1 MHHSRGKSKN
11 SKISAA
17 PKQKI
22 SYEKKVDP
30 AITEYSVRALNWL
43 RKAEFLMS
51 APKLNLCV
59 EDTGYEIAFAGRS
72 NAGKSS
78 AINALTN
85 QKQLAR
91 ASKKPGRT
99 QMINFFSLGN
109 PDQRLVDLPGYG
121 YAAVPEAMKLVW
133 QKELENYLIHRQS
146 LQGLVLLMDI
156 RHPLQHFDVMMLEWA
171 YSRKLFVHVLLT
183 KSDKLNRGPASK
195 VLQEVQQQLK
205 KMKLQFSIQL
215 FSSMNKQGLEE
226 LASVMGGRLN
236 FTLEQASAFDLD
248 SIPDASADEIEF
260 VEGDEELFDENEFED
275 ATFDNES
282 IDNSPA
288 DLPKNG

>member
-11 SKISAA
+11 SKTAQA

-22 SYEKKVDP
+22 SYEKKLDP
-30 AITEYSVRALNWL
+30 AITEYAVRALNWL
-43 RKAEFLMS
+43 RKAAFLMS
-51 APKLNLCV
+51 APKLSICV

-121 YAAVPEAMKLVW
+121 YAAVPEAMKIVW
-133 QKELENYLIHRQS
+133 QKELENYLIHRKS

-183 KSDKLNRGPASK
+183 KSDKMNRGPANK
-195 VLQEVQQQLK
+195 VLLDVKQQLK
-205 KMKLQFSIQL
+205 KMKLDFSIQL
-215 FSSMNKQGLEE
+215 FSSLNKQGLEE

-236 FTLEQASAFDLD
+236 FTLEQAAEFDLAL
-248 SIPDASADEIEF
+248 IPEAEADTFEETLDDDESEAF
-260 VEGDEELFDENEFED
+260 EVEELETEASEQ
-275 ATFDNES
+275 A
-282 IDNSPA
+282 
-288 DLPKNG
+288 PKPD

>member
-1 MHHSRGKSKN
+1 MHRSSGKSKN
-11 SKISAA
+11 SKASHA

-22 SYEKKVDP
+22 SYEKKADP
-30 AITEYSVRALNWL
+30 AISEYSTSSLNWL

-121 YAAVPEAMKLVW
+121 YAAVPEAMKIVW
-133 QKELENYLIHRQS
+133 QKELENYLIHRKS

-171 YSRKLFVHVLLT
+171 YSRHLFVHVLLT
-183 KSDKLNRGPASK
+183 KADKLNRGPANK
-195 VLQEVQQQLK
+195 ALLEVQQQLK
-205 KMKLQFSIQL
+205 KMKLNFSIQL
-215 FSSMNKQGLEE
+215 FSSLNKQGLEE
-226 LASVMGGRLN
+226 LASVMAGRLN
-236 FTLEQASAFDLD
+236 YTLDKTLGFDLD
-248 SIPDASADEIEF
+248 AIPELSADDIE
-260 VEGDEELFDENEFED
+260 DEFIDQD
-275 ATFDNES
+275 AE
-282 IDNSPA
+282 A
-288 DLPKNG
+288 DLDVENIDGNINEKPE

>member
-11 SKISAA
+11 SKTAQA

-22 SYEKKVDP
+22 SYEKKLDP
-30 AITEYSVRALNWL
+30 AITEYAVRALNWL
-43 RKAEFLMS
+43 RKAAFLMS
-51 APKLNLCV
+51 APKLSICV

-121 YAAVPEAMKLVW
+121 YAAVPEAMKIVW
-133 QKELENYLIHRQS
+133 QKELENYLIHRKS

-183 KSDKLNRGPASK
+183 KSDKMNRGPANK
-195 VLQEVQQQLK
+195 VLLDVKQQLK
-205 KMKLQFSIQL
+205 KMKLDFSIQL
-215 FSSMNKQGLEE
+215 FSSLNKQGLEE

-236 FTLEQASAFDLD
+236 FTLEQAAEFDLAL
-248 SIPDASADEIEF
+248 IPEAEADTLEDTLDDDESEAF
-260 VEGDEELFDENEFED
+260 EVEELEAETSEQ
-275 ATFDNES
+275 A
-282 IDNSPA
+282 
-288 DLPKNG
+288 PKPD

>member
-1 MHHSRGKSKN
+1 MHQHRGKSRN
-11 SKISAA
+11 SKVANA

-22 SYEKKVDP
+22 TYEKKVDS
-30 AITEYSVRALNWL
+30 AITEYAVRSLNWL

-59 EDTGYEIAFAGRS
+59 EDTGYEVAFAGRS

-91 ASKKPGRT
+91 ASKRPGRT

-121 YAAVPEAMKLVW
+121 YAAVPEAMKIVW
-133 QKELENYLIHRQS
+133 QKELENYLIHRKS

-171 YSRKLFVHVLLT
+171 YSRRLFVHVLLT

-195 VLQEVQQQLK
+195 ALQEVKAQLR
-205 KMKLQFSIQL
+205 KMKLDFSIQL

-226 LASVMGGRLN
+226 LASVMAGRLN
-236 FTLEQASAFDLD
+236 FTLEQQNNIDLSEIPEASSDDIEFIEGDDVDLVVDLD
-248 SIPDASADEIEF
+248 DE
-260 VEGDEELFDENEFED
+260 L
-275 ATFDNES
+275 AKP
-282 IDNSPA
+282 NS
-288 DLPKNG
+288 N

>member
-1 MHHSRGKSKN
+1 MRQRQQSKDT
-11 SKISAA
+11 KAKLA

-22 SYEKKVDP
+22 SYEKKTDP
-30 AITEYSVRALNWL
+30 ALTEYAVQSLNWL
-43 RKAEFLMS
+43 RQAEFLMS
-51 APKLNLCV
+51 APKLALCV

-121 YAAVPEAMKLVW
+121 YAAVSEAMKIVW
-133 QKELENYLIHRQS
+133 QKELENYLIHRKS

-156 RHPLQHFDVMMLEWA
+156 RHPLQHFDLMMLEWA
-171 YSRKLFVHVLLT
+171 HSRHLFVHILLT
-183 KSDKLNRGPASK
+183 KADKLNRGPANK
-195 VLQEVQQQLK
+195 TLLEVKQQLK
-205 KMKLQFSIQL
+205 KMKLDFSIQL
-215 FSSMNKQGLEE
+215 FSSLNRIGLEE
-226 LASVMGGRLN
+226 LSSVMAGRLN
-236 FTLEQASAFDLD
+236 YTLEQPSEFDLNE
-248 SIPDASADEIEF
+248 IPEVSETDIE
-260 VEGDEELFDENEFED
+260 E
-275 ATFDNES
+275 
-282 IDNSPA
+282 
-288 DLPKNG
+288 

>member
-1 MHHSRGKSKN
+1 MHRSSGKSKN
-11 SKISAA
+11 TKSAHA

-22 SYEKKVDP
+22 SYVKKVDS
-30 AITEYSVRALNWL
+30 AITEYSVSSLNWL
-43 RKAEFLMS
+43 HSAEFLMS

-59 EDTGYEIAFAGRS
+59 EDTGYEVAFAGRS

-91 ASKKPGRT
+91 ASKRPGRT

-171 YSRKLFVHVLLT
+171 YSRQLFVHVLLT
-183 KSDKLNRGPASK
+183 KADKLNRGPASK
-195 VLQEVQQQLK
+195 VLLEVQNRLK
-205 KMKLQFSIQL
+205 QMKLNFSIQL
-215 FSSMNKQGLEE
+215 FSALHRIGLEE
-226 LASVMGGRLN
+226 LASIMAGRLN
-236 FTLEQASAFDLD
+236 YTLEQPTAFDLD
-248 SIPDASADEIEF
+248 LIPEASEQDDDVDAEDVDDAAIEANTPPQAD
-260 VEGDEELFDENEFED
+260 
-275 ATFDNES
+275 
-282 IDNSPA
+282 
-288 DLPKNG
+288 

>member
-11 SKISAA
+11 SKAAQA

-30 AITEYSVRALNWL
+30 AITEYAVRALNWL
-43 RKAEFLMS
+43 RKAAFLMS
-51 APKLNLCV
+51 APKLSICV

-121 YAAVPEAMKLVW
+121 YAAVPEAMKIVW
-133 QKELENYLIHRQS
+133 QKELENYLIHRKS

-183 KSDKLNRGPASK
+183 KSDKMNRGPANK
-195 VLQEVQQQLK
+195 VLLDVKQQLK
-205 KMKLQFSIQL
+205 KMKLDFSIQL
-215 FSSMNKQGLEE
+215 FSSLNKQGLEE
-226 LASVMGGRLN
+226 LASIMGGRLN
-236 FTLEQASAFDLD
+236 FTLEQSAQFDLAL
-248 SIPDASADEIEF
+248 IPDAEEDALLEDDLEDDEIEDF
-260 VEGDEELFDENEFED
+260 EAEEVTAEVTEQ
-275 ATFDNES
+275 A
-282 IDNSPA
+282 
-288 DLPKNG
+288 PKQD

>member
-11 SKISAA
+11 SKIAQA

-22 SYEKKVDP
+22 SYEKKLDP
-30 AITEYSVRALNWL
+30 VITEYAVRALNWL
-43 RKAEFLMS
+43 RKAAFLMS
-51 APKLNLCV
+51 APKLDICV

-121 YAAVPEAMKLVW
+121 YAAVPEAMKIVW

-183 KSDKLNRGPASK
+183 KSDKMNRGPANQALLDVK
-195 VLQEVQQQLK
+195 QQLK
-205 KMKLQFSIQL
+205 KMKLDFSIQL
-215 FSSMNKQGLEE
+215 FSSLNKQGLEE

-236 FTLEQASAFDLD
+236 FTLEQSAEFDLALIPEAEADDLAEDSIEEDDESEAFD
-248 SIPDASADEIEF
+248 AEEIE
-260 VEGDEELFDENEFED
+260 VDPPEQ
-275 ATFDNES
+275 A
-282 IDNSPA
+282 
-288 DLPKNG
+288 PKPD

>member
-1 MHHSRGKSKN
+1 MHRSSGKSKN
-11 SKISAA
+11 SKTTRA
-17 PKQKI
+17 PAQKI
-22 SYEKKVDP
+22 SYEKKVDS
-30 AITEYSVRALNWL
+30 AITAYAVASLNWL
-43 RKAEFLMS
+43 RRAEFLMS
-51 APKLNLCV
+51 APKLSLCV
-59 EDTGYEIAFAGRS
+59 EDSGYEVAFAGRS

-121 YAAVPEAMKLVW
+121 YAAVPEAMKIVW
-133 QKELENYLIHRQS
+133 QKELENYLIHRKS

-171 YSRKLFVHVLLT
+171 YSRQLFVHVLLT

-195 VLQEVQQQLK
+195 ALLDVKEQLK
-205 KMKLQFSIQL
+205 KMKLVFSIQL
-215 FSSMNKQGLEE
+215 FSSLNKQGLEE
-226 LASVMGGRLN
+226 LASVMAGRLN
-236 FTLEQASAFDLD
+236 YTLDQPANPDFA
-248 SIPDASADEIEF
+248 SIPMASEEDIEPEQ
-260 VEGDEELFDENEFED
+260 VD
-275 ATFDNES
+275 
-282 IDNSPA
+282 IDNNSHPA
-288 DLPKNG
+288 E

>member
-1 MHHSRGKSKN
+1 MHRSSGKSKN
-11 SKISAA
+11 SKTSNA

-22 SYEKKVDP
+22 SYEKKADP
-30 AITEYSVRALNWL
+30 AISEYSTSSLNWL

-121 YAAVPEAMKLVW
+121 YAAVPEAMKIVW
-133 QKELENYLIHRQS
+133 QKELENYLIHRKS

-171 YSRKLFVHVLLT
+171 YSRHLFVHVLLT
-183 KSDKLNRGPASK
+183 KADKLNRGPASK
-195 VLQEVQQQLK
+195 VLLDVQQQLK
-205 KMKLQFSIQL
+205 KMKLNFSIQL
-215 FSSMNKQGLEE
+215 FSSLNKQGLEE
-226 LASVMGGRLN
+226 LASVMAGRLN
-236 FTLEQASAFDLD
+236 YTLDKTIGFDLD
-248 SIPDASADEIEF
+248 AIPEMSADDIE
-260 VEGDEELFDENEFED
+260 DEFIDHDAESDHDLENID
-275 ATFDNES
+275 GNINEK
-282 IDNSPA
+282 PE
-288 DLPKNG
+288 

>member
-1 MHHSRGKSKN
+1 MHRYAKSKDT
-11 SKISAA
+11 KAKLA

-22 SYEKKVDP
+22 SYEKKADP
-30 AITEYSVRALNWL
+30 AITEYAVKSLNWL

-51 APKLNLCV
+51 APKLALCV

-78 AINALTN
+78 AINTLTN

-121 YAAVPEAMKLVW
+121 YAAVPEEMKRVW

-156 RHPLQHFDVMMLEWA
+156 RHPLQHFDTMMLEWA
-171 YSRKLFVHVLLT
+171 YSRKLFVHILLT
-183 KSDKLNRGPASK
+183 KADKLNRGPANK
-195 VLQEVQQQLK
+195 VLLEVKQELK
-205 KMKLQFSIQL
+205 KMKLNFSIQL
-215 FSSMNKQGLEE
+215 FSSLNRQGLEE
-226 LASVMGGRLN
+226 LASVMAGRLN
-236 FTLEQASAFDLD
+236 YTLDNEPEFDI
-248 SIPDASADEIEF
+248 SQIADASEQDEL
-260 VEGDEELFDENEFED
+260 GDELDAKQENQE
-275 ATFDNES
+275 
-282 IDNSPA
+282 IDQKI
-288 DLPKNG
+288 D

>member
-1 MHHSRGKSKN
+1 MHHSRGKSRN
-11 SKISAA
+11 SKVANA
-17 PKQKI
+17 PKQVFNY
-22 SYEKKVDP
+22 SKKTDSVID
-30 AITEYSVRALNWL
+30 EYAGRALTWL

-59 EDTGYEIAFAGRS
+59 DDTGYEVAFAGRS

-91 ASKKPGRT
+91 ASKRPGRT

-121 YAAVPEAMKLVW
+121 YAAVPEAMKIVW
-133 QKELENYLIHRQS
+133 QKELENYLIHRES

-171 YSRKLFVHVLLT
+171 YSRHLFVHVLLT

-195 VLQEVQQQLK
+195 VLLDVQQQLK
-205 KMKLQFSIQL
+205 KMKLEFSIQL
-215 FSSMNKQGLEE
+215 FSSLNKQGLEE
-226 LASVMGGRLN
+226 LASVMAGRLN
-236 FTLEQASAFDLD
+236 FTLEQSQDFDINSIAEVSEDDLD
-248 SIPDASADEIEF
+248 EDLDDFSEPET
-260 VEGDEELFDENEFED
+260 ENTPSD
-275 ATFDNES
+275 DRNDT
-282 IDNSPA
+282 P
-288 DLPKNG
+288 

>member
-11 SKISAA
+11 SKIAQA

-22 SYEKKVDP
+22 SYEKKLDP
-30 AITEYSVRALNWL
+30 VITEYAVRALNWL
-43 RKAEFLMS
+43 RKAAFLMS
-51 APKLNLCV
+51 APKLDICV

-121 YAAVPEAMKLVW
+121 YAAVPEAMKIVW

-183 KSDKLNRGPASK
+183 KSDKMNRGPANQALLDVK
-195 VLQEVQQQLK
+195 QQLK
-205 KMKLQFSIQL
+205 KMKLDFSIQL
-215 FSSMNKQGLEE
+215 FSSLNKQGLEE

-236 FTLEQASAFDLD
+236 FTLEQSAEFDLALIPEAEADDLAED
-248 SIPDASADEIEF
+248 SIEDDESETFDAEEIE
-260 VEGDEELFDENEFED
+260 VDTPEQ
-275 ATFDNES
+275 A
-282 IDNSPA
+282 
-288 DLPKNG
+288 PKPD

>member
-1 MHHSRGKSKN
+1 MRRSEKSKDT
-11 SKISAA
+11 KAKLA

-22 SYEKKVDP
+22 SYEKKIDP
-30 AITEYSVRALNWL
+30 AVTAYAVQSLTWL
-43 RKAEFLMS
+43 RQAEFLMS
-51 APKLNLCV
+51 APKLDLCV

-91 ASKKPGRT
+91 ASKRPGRT

-121 YAAVPEAMKLVW
+121 YAAVPEAMKIVW
-133 QKELENYLIHRQS
+133 QKELENYLIHRKS

-156 RHPLQHFDVMMLEWA
+156 RHPLQHFDLMMLEWA
-171 YSRKLFVHVLLT
+171 HSRHLFVHILLT
-183 KSDKLNRGPASK
+183 KADKLNRGPANK
-195 VLQEVQQQLK
+195 VLLEIKQQLK
-205 KMKLQFSIQL
+205 KMKLDFSIQL
-215 FSSMNKQGLEE
+215 FSSLNRIGLEE

-236 FTLEQASAFDLD
+236 FTLDQPAEFNLDQIPEASEVD
-248 SIPDASADEIEF
+248 
-260 VEGDEELFDENEFED
+260 VEE
-275 ATFDNES
+275 
-282 IDNSPA
+282 
-288 DLPKNG
+288 

>member
-11 SKISAA
+11 SKTAA
-17 PKQKI
+17 QPRQKI

-59 EDTGYEIAFAGRS
+59 EDTGYEVAFAGRS

-109 PDQRLVDLPGYG
+109 PEQRLVDLPGYG
-121 YAAVPEAMKLVW
+121 YAAVPEAMKIVW
-133 QKELENYLIHRQS
+133 QKELENYLIHRKS

-183 KSDKLNRGPASK
+183 KSDKLNRGPANK
-195 VLQEVQQQLK
+195 VLLEVKQQLK
-205 KMKLQFSIQL
+205 KMKLDFSIQL
-215 FSSMNKQGLEE
+215 FSSLNKQGLEE

-236 FTLEQASAFDLD
+236 FTLEQAHQFDLD
-248 SIPDASADEIEF
+248 SIPEATDDDVDVDFDQPEF
-260 VEGDEELFDENEFED
+260 LETED
-275 ATFDNES
+275 PTTSDTET
-282 IDNSPA
+282 
-288 DLPKNG
+288 K

>member
-11 SKISAA
+11 SKTAQA

-22 SYEKKVDP
+22 SYEKKLDP
-30 AITEYSVRALNWL
+30 AITEYAVRALNWL
-43 RKAEFLMS
+43 RKAAFLMS
-51 APKLNLCV
+51 APKLSICV

-109 PDQRLVDLPGYG
+109 PNQRLVDLPGYG
-121 YAAVPEAMKLVW
+121 YAAVPEAMKIVW
-133 QKELENYLIHRQS
+133 QKELENYLIHRKS

-183 KSDKLNRGPASK
+183 KSDKMNRGPANK
-195 VLQEVQQQLK
+195 ALLDVKQQLK
-205 KMKLQFSIQL
+205 KMKLDFSIQL
-215 FSSMNKQGLEE
+215 FSSLNKQGLEE

-236 FTLEQASAFDLD
+236 FTLEQAAEFDLAL
-248 SIPDASADEIEF
+248 IPEAEADTLEDTLDNDESEAF
-260 VEGDEELFDENEFED
+260 EVEELETEASEQ
-275 ATFDNES
+275 A
-282 IDNSPA
+282 
-288 DLPKNG
+288 PKPD

>member
-11 SKISAA
+11 SKTAQA

-22 SYEKKVDP
+22 SYEKKLDP
-30 AITEYSVRALNWL
+30 AITEYAVRALNWL
-43 RKAEFLMS
+43 RKAAFLMS
-51 APKLNLCV
+51 APKLSICV

-109 PDQRLVDLPGYG
+109 PNQRLVDLPGYG
-121 YAAVPEAMKLVW
+121 YAAVPEAMKIVW
-133 QKELENYLIHRQS
+133 QKELENYLIHRKS

-183 KSDKLNRGPASK
+183 KSDKMNRGPANK
-195 VLQEVQQQLK
+195 ALLDVKQQLK
-205 KMKLQFSIQL
+205 KMKLDFSIQL
-215 FSSMNKQGLEE
+215 FSSLNKQGLEE

-236 FTLEQASAFDLD
+236 FTLEQAAEFDLAL
-248 SIPDASADEIEF
+248 IPEAEADTFEDTLDYDESEAF
-260 VEGDEELFDENEFED
+260 EVEELETEASEQ
-275 ATFDNES
+275 A
-282 IDNSPA
+282 
-288 DLPKNG
+288 PKPD

>member
-1 MHHSRGKSKN
+1 MHRSSGKSKN
-11 SKISAA
+11 AKTSNA

-22 SYEKKVDP
+22 SYEKQVDP
-30 AITEYSVRALNWL
+30 AITEYAVSALNWL

-51 APKLNLCV
+51 APKLSICV
-59 EDTGYEIAFAGRS
+59 EDLGYEVAFAGRS

-91 ASKKPGRT
+91 ASKRPGRT

-109 PDQRLVDLPGYG
+109 ANQRLVDLPGYG

-133 QKELENYLIHRQS
+133 QKELENYLIHRKS

-195 VLQEVQQQLK
+195 VLQEVKSTLR
-205 KMKLQFSIQL
+205 KMKLNFSIQL
-215 FSSMNKQGLEE
+215 FSSLNKQGLEE
-226 LASVMGGRLN
+226 LASVMAGRLN
-236 FTLEQASAFDLD
+236 YTLENPTGFDLAEIPEASDLD
-248 SIPDASADEIEF
+248 SDVDDIDVDVDVDVDVDQAGTNIE
-260 VEGDEELFDENEFED
+260 
-275 ATFDNES
+275 
-282 IDNSPA
+282 
-288 DLPKNG
+288 PKA

>member
-1 MHHSRGKSKN
+1 MHRSSGKSKN
-11 SKISAA
+11 SKASHA

-22 SYEKKVDP
+22 SYEKKADP
-30 AITEYSVRALNWL
+30 AISEYSTSSLNWL

-121 YAAVPEAMKLVW
+121 YAAVPEAMKIVW
-133 QKELENYLIHRQS
+133 QKELENYLIHRKS

-171 YSRKLFVHVLLT
+171 YSRHLFVHVLLT
-183 KSDKLNRGPASK
+183 KADKLNRGPANK
-195 VLQEVQQQLK
+195 ALLEVQQQLK
-205 KMKLQFSIQL
+205 KMKLNFSIQL
-215 FSSMNKQGLEE
+215 FSSLNKQGLEE
-226 LASVMGGRLN
+226 LASVMAGRLN
-236 FTLEQASAFDLD
+236 YTLDKTLGFDLD
-248 SIPDASADEIEF
+248 AIPELSADDIEDEF
-260 VEGDEELFDENEFED
+260 IDQDVE
-275 ATFDNES
+275 
-282 IDNSPA
+282 A
-288 DLPKNG
+288 DLDVENIDGNINEKPE